1 VLIERLERVALLGS
15 AWVLYLLI
23 ALSVVSIGVMI
34 ERVVFFRRHR
44 ARTDSLGD
52 ELIRLLRD
60 GDVRG
65 AEQMLDRDPSIE
77 ARVIRSALDWRD
89 GGPEAVSEAI
99 EAELGKQRR
108 EMEKGGTF
116 LGTLGN
122 NAPFVGLLGTV
133 LGVIQ
138 AFHSL
143 GDAQTKASGGMGNVM
158 AAIAEA
164 LVATGVGLV
173 VALPAVVAYNVAQK
187 KAAEIEA
194 NVAILGK
201 QLLALLKREEKMAA
215 EFRALGL
222 TPGHER
228 DESPSDEADDSVE
241 DRDST
246 PVTHPHQMRAALREV
261 G

>member
-34 ERVVFFRRHR
+34 ERIVFFRRHR
-44 ARTDSLGD
+44 ADTDSLGD
-52 ELIRLLRD
+52 DLIRLLRA

-65 AEQMLDRDPSIE
+65 AERLLESNRSIE
-77 ARVIRSALDWRD
+77 AKVIRKALDWRD

-99 EAELGKQRR
+99 EAELGKARR
-108 EMEKGGTF
+108 ELEKGGTF

-143 GDAQTKASGGMGNVM
+143 GDSQTKAAGGMGNVM

-187 KAAEIEA
+187 KSAEIEA

-201 QLLALLKREEKMAA
+201 QLLALLKREAKMAA

-222 TPGHER
+222 TPDQER
-228 DESPSDEADDSVE
+228 DDPSGELEDSSD

-246 PVTHPHQMRAALREV
+246 PVTQPHQMRAALREV